1 MEDRC
6 VACGEV
12 VAEGRHICV
21 SCEKKFEKDKPKA
34 EARDSLKGAEV
45 MYRLKPCPMCGGLP
59 TPMLYTSNPPKYGY
73 SHCGIDTG
81 YCYDETEAQ
90 KVWNEK
96 AQEIKNKAS
105 ITTSFEQALR
115 DGYYE
120 EFKKQAR
127 EMFGEPETEDIQSAK
142 ADSGKPILS
151 YVPKEIIYQIEKV
164 RSFGVKKYK
173 DPENWRK
180 VDIERY
186 HQALLRHTLAIWNDV
201 QARDTES
208 GLLHLSHIACNVAF
222 ILELLKAKE

>member
-34 EARDSLKGAEV
+34 EVKETNLEQMWQA
-45 MYRLKPCPMCGGLP
+45 LP
-59 TPMLYTSNPPKYGY
+59 TMAEISPTLGRNAMESLL
-73 SHCGIDTG
+73 
-81 YCYDETEAQ
+81 
-90 KVWNEK
+90 EK
-96 AQEIKNKAS
+96 SKNKVCVYCLEEHPEVDRVNGEPFCFKCKTKGNS
-105 ITTSFEQALR
+105 VTSVTQAVWE
-115 DGYYE
+115 DT
-120 EFKKQAR
+120 KKQ
-127 EMFGEPETEDIQSAK
+127 QAK

-151 YVPKEIIYQIEKV
+151 YVPKEIIYEIEKV

-173 DPENWRK
+173 DPDNWKK

-222 ILELLKAKE
+222 ILELLKEKE

>member
-21 SCEKKFEKDKPKA
+21 SCEKKFEKDKPK
-34 EARDSLKGAEV
+34 SEV
-45 MYRLKPCPMCGGLP
+45 EKAFEKTYEQRLKELHDRA
-59 TPMLYTSNPPKYGY
+59 Y
-73 SHCGIDTG
+73 
-81 YCYDETEAQ
+81 
-90 KVWNEK
+90 
-96 AQEIKNKAS
+96 
-105 ITTSFEQALR
+105 
-115 DGYYE
+115 
-120 EFKKQAR
+120 
-127 EMFGEPETEDIQSAK
+127 IQSAK

-151 YVPKEIIYQIEKV
+151 YVPKEIIYEIEKV

-173 DPENWRK
+173 DPDNWKK

-186 HQALLRHTLAIWNDV
+186 HQALLRHTLAIWNDI

-222 ILELLKAKE
+222 ILELLKEKE